1 MLSLEFVRTG
11 TLMRAW
17 LRRNLVRALGC
28 AWPAAIAFALGL
40 AVLAGRSAA
49 QEVRFPATH
58 ETALVA
64 RRYAAGYLRT
74 ANSALAGLAVEQLAR
89 ALQGGPHA
97 DLAAQAL
104 AAIDAGDLPRAAQ
117 LIEQLG
123 DRLAED
129 RRVAGVRL
137 FADCVREA
145 SGAYQALDAYRTKP
159 PDLAAAETR
168 DAVAGA
174 ARATDASYAR
184 CDSEA
189 PASTKVDPDFR
200 RLMDGAR
207 VALAKIPDAVA
218 TADGDLLHRLLI
230 ELRSFEQLLLF
241 RYG

>member
-1 MLSLEFVRTG
+1 
-11 TLMRAW
+11 MRAW
-17 LRRNLVRALGC
+17 LRRNPLPARGRA
-28 AWPAAIAFALGL
+28 WRAAIALALGL
-40 AVLAGRSAA
+40 AVLSGQSAA
-49 QEVRFPATH
+49 QEVRFLATH

-74 ANSALAGLAVEQLAR
+74 ANAALAGLAVEQLAK
-89 ALQGGPHA
+89 ALQGGPHGG
-97 DLAAQAL
+97 LAAEAL

-117 LIEQLG
+117 LIERLG

-168 DAVAGA
+168 DAVAHA
-174 ARATDASYAR
+174 ARTTDAAFAQ
-184 CDSEA
+184 CDAEA
-189 PASTKVDPDFR
+189 PAATKVDPDFR
-200 RLMDGAR
+200 RLLDGAR
-207 VALAKIPDAVA
+207 VSLTRIPDAIKA
-218 TADGDLLHRLLI
+218 ADGDLLHRLLI